1 MTFYRSKEDSSYAG
15 YHLSYEVKKLMYA
28 SISQSSAL
36 SIDFVSFALS
46 FGMNVVLYLFDISV
60 FSLFS
65 IGLRFVRNLYFSL
78 LT

>member
-46 FGMNVVLYLFDISV
+46 FGMNVFYLLDVSV